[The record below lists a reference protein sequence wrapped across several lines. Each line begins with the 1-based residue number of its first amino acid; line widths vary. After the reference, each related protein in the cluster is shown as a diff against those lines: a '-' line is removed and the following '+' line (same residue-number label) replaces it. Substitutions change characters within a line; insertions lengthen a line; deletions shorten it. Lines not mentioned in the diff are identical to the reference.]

1 MNYNSAVTVIF
12 FPRKKLYL
20 RPTLTD
26 EYTGKSR
33 IVEEINMEIKVILSK
48 NVSRLVK
55 YS

>member
-1 MNYNSAVTVIF
+1 MHVGNRYEKNYTRIIYN
-12 FPRKKLYL
+12 

-33 IVEEINMEIKVILSK
+33 IIEEIYIEIKVTLSK